1 MAIPLRNSND
11 IGGLVRDQRLAAG
24 LTLPQL
30 AERADVSRRWL
41 ATLEAG
47 SPGASIAKV
56 MRTLDVLEIAIAAE
70 ITLPNSTRPPSSST
84 LSPATSLDEILR
96 AHTEQP

>member
-11 IGGLVRDQRLAAG
+11 FGTLVRDQRLAAG

-30 AERADVSRRWL
+30 AEQAEVSRRWL
-41 ATLEAG
+41 ASLESG

-56 MRTLDVLEIAIAAE
+56 MRTLDILGIAISAD
-70 ITLPNSTRPPSSST
+70 IGPPSSITS
-84 LSPATSLDEILR
+84 SPATSLDEILR
-96 AHTEQP
+96 THTKQP